1 MELFPRAIG
10 PLTDFVFT
18 HGPPVAPSVLNRGRV
33 FMFKIFFP
41 RVAEP
46 LRAMTADAFHPED
59 GRNQRTVLVVEDE
72 TVVRDML
79 SEFLTTSGYTVV
91 SARSGEQ
98 ALALVRQR
106 KVVPDLLITD
116 FELPG
121 MNGQQLAKAVRAD
134 HPTTKVLVISG
145 YGEDAIV
152 ERGYPLIG
160 SQFLQKPFSID
171 ALTTKIRETL
181 GS

>member
-1 MELFPRAIG
+1 
-10 PLTDFVFT
+10 
-18 HGPPVAPSVLNRGRV
+18 
-33 FMFKIFFP
+33 MFKIYFP
-41 RVAEP
+41 RVAES
-46 LRAMTADAFHPED
+46 LRAMTPDAFHPED
-59 GRNQRTVLVVEDE
+59 GSNQRTVLLVDDE

-134 HPTTKVLVISG
+134 HPTTKVLVVSG

-152 ERGYPLIG
+152 DRGHPLIG
-160 SQFLQKPFSID
+160 SQFLQKPFS
-171 ALTTKIRETL
+171 LNVLGKLIREIMDE
-181 GS
+181 

>member
-1 MELFPRAIG
+1 
-10 PLTDFVFT
+10 
-18 HGPPVAPSVLNRGRV
+18 
-33 FMFKIFFP
+33 MFKIYFP
-41 RVAEP
+41 RVAET
-46 LRAMTADAFHPED
+46 LRPMTADAFPPEN
-59 GRNQRTVLVVEDE
+59 GTNQRTVLLVDDE
-72 TVVRDML
+72 TGVRDML
-79 SEFLTTSGYTVV
+79 SEFLTTSGYTVI

-106 KVVPDLLITD
+106 KVVPDLLLTD

-160 SQFLQKPFSID
+160 SQFLQKPFS
-171 ALTTKIRETL
+171 LNGLGKLIREIL
-181 GS
+181 DE

>member
-1 MELFPRAIG
+1 
-10 PLTDFVFT
+10 
-18 HGPPVAPSVLNRGRV
+18 
-33 FMFKIFFP
+33 
-41 RVAEP
+41 
-46 LRAMTADAFHPED
+46 MTADAFHPED

-79 SEFLTTSGYTVV
+79 SEFLTTSGYTVI

-121 MNGQQLAKAVRAD
+121 MNGQQLAKAVRAH
-134 HPTTKVLVISG
+134 HPRIKVVVISG

-152 ERGYPLIG
+152 DRGHPFIA
-160 SQFLQKPFSID
+160 SQFLQKPFS
-171 ALTTKIRETL
+171 LNVLGKLIREIMDE
-181 GS
+181 